1 MWVIRFTPRLLTLT
15 TVRLYNPR
23 DKLILL
29 SDLRFLLLCS
39 WEQTLWMKDTRQTLG
54 LLDETLSRTSATKC
68 QKSLW
73 RKVNFCLLRKSKIQ
87 RRQRYVDCSEIRE
100 SNAGSLGQICQCLFV
115 CLFVRLFCCLLP
127 LYLCFIAV
135 SKQISAARSVC
146 CMYRRNLSVWI

>member
-87 RRQRYVDCSEIRE
+87 RRQRYVDCSEIRAWIKRWIFRADL
-100 SNAGSLGQICQCLFV
+100 SVFVCVFVCSFVLLFV
-115 CLFVRLFCCLLP
+115 TSLSLFHCSFQTNLCCSQRVLH
-127 LYLCFIAV
+127 V
-135 SKQISAARSVC
+135 
-146 CMYRRNLSVWI
+146 